1 MKLMQIIC
9 TNIHRKHCSNLKN
22 LLKVTAGFNIW
33 GVWWHAHA
41 SAHAWNIGDMQKKAH
56 LVWLKKLPGVQHI
69 ARLKQQ
75 SSLSFPFYQTQRSY
89 EKIMCICLL
98 FYWFSGENSIRSS
111 HPRRSIKEG
120 VLKNF
125 VKFTGKYVSECL
137 FNKFAGVTDF
147 FTYRHNL

>member
-1 MKLMQIIC
+1 MVKHWFKVSVKHRLVLVCFYMREVSYLDLADLHGADANY

-33 GVWWHAHA
+33 GVWWHVHA

-75 SSLSFPFYQTQRSY
+75 SSLSFPFYQTQRENHVY
-89 EKIMCICLL
+89 LFVILL
-98 FYWFSGENSIRSS
+98 VQWW
-111 HPRRSIKEG
+111 K
-120 VLKNF
+120 
-125 VKFTGKYVSECL
+125 
-137 FNKFAGVTDF
+137 
-147 FTYRHNL
+147 